1 LKGSILIPLLFI
13 MAALSVLPGMVSSV
27 VDNHF
32 AISRAEDLHQEAYY
46 LAESGARCAA
56 RDFTQIIREVQAE
69 CLSDFEWD
77 PLMHSLSSLQESA
90 DRHVAEELI
99 PKLKGRLKEM
109 GYGDSVVDYT
119 GPVLSDLPPE
129 SDIDVKIICRFRN
142 QPPEM
147 RIVSR
152 AKIGKIKRR
161 VDATLQINK
170 VSQLYDSSLFCMT
183 LLSDEGMEVCGSGS
197 FQSDGEV
204 YTQGEILA
212 EGQSRLE
219 LRNHLFT
226 RQDIIIREE
235 SSASFSQDLVCGSI
249 ITAGKGNQVICRKDV
264 YAYHPIEALQNSIAI
279 KGNLHTPRQ
288 SNFLAGAATGDI
300 LYKMEKQAGWDY
312 RTQLDPSVL
321 VPKVNVLPNE
331 TGFSVRNP
339 DSPVLCVIPEEK
351 DIVLPPGEYSG
362 IVCTNGSIQVG
373 PGDSV
378 RFRGLLISGKKVVVE
393 GNLSLKEDKRLL
405 LHLLE
410 EQGEPLKR
418 FFRVDDKK
426 ALVEISSFRE
436 HLYREIIEE

>member
-1 LKGSILIPLLFI
+1 MKGSVLIPLLFI
-13 MAALSVLPGMVSSV
+13 LAALSVLPGMVSSV

-170 VSQLYDSSLFCMT
+170 VSQLYDSILFHMT
-183 LLSDEGMEVCGSGS
+183 LLSDEGMEVRGSGS
-197 FQSDGEV
+197 FQSDGAV

-219 LRNHLFT
+219 LHNHLFT
-226 RQDIIIREE
+226 RQDIAIREE

-249 ITAGKGNQVICRKDV
+249 ITSGAGNQVTCRKDV
-264 YAYHPIEALQNSIAI
+264 YAYRPMEAPQKSIAI
-279 KGNLHTPRQ
+279 EGSLHIPRQ
-288 SNFLAGAATGDI
+288 SDLFAGAATGDI
-300 LYKMEKQAGWDY
+300 LYEMEKQAGWDY
-312 RTQLDPSVL
+312 KTQLDPSVS
-321 VPKVNVLPNE
+321 VPKVNVQPNAA
-331 TGFSVRNP
+331 GFSVIDP

-362 IVCTNGSIQVG
+362 IVCTNGSIQVE
-373 PGDSV
+373 PEDSV
-378 RFRGLLISGKKVVVE
+378 NFRGLLISGKKVIVE
-393 GNLSLKEDKRLL
+393 GNLSLKEDKKLL
-405 LHLLE
+405 LRLLE

-418 FFRVDDKK
+418 FFRVNDQK